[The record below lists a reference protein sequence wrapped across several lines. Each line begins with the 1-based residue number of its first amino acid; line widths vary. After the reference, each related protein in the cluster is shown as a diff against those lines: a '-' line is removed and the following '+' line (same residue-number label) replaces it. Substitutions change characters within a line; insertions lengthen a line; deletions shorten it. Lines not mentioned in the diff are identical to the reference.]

1 MRIFFFNS
9 DRKSFLFVSF
19 FPLLSLLDPR
29 SLHTY
34 PKALFF
40 LGWCAETCALQTV
53 TQTDIMH
60 QIWGNLFVPQTQLF
74 EFFLM
79 SAAQSVSS
87 PSRNKKKK
95 HVKTALAAK
104 SKSDDDTSFSLSC
117 VRLGLVFRYILVIC
131 EHHSR
136 N

>member
-1 MRIFFFNS
+1 
-9 DRKSFLFVSF
+9 
-19 FPLLSLLDPR
+19 
-29 SLHTY
+29 
-34 PKALFF
+34 
-40 LGWCAETCALQTV
+40 
-53 TQTDIMH
+53 
-60 QIWGNLFVPQTQLF
+60 
-74 EFFLM
+74 M

-87 PSRNKKKK
+87 PSRNKKK